1 MTKDEKDKIFN
12 YMKEQY
18 NEIEDDGRGCSN
30 LYLDSVNQGKEFI
43 LDELCDLFDV
53 YFYEGEL
60 HPNRPEQ
67 TTRLGKYIIKVTHFL
82 M

>member
-18 NEIEDDGRGCSN
+18 NEIEDDSRGCSN
-30 LYLDSVNQGKEFI
+30 SYFDSVNRGKEFI

-53 YFYEGEL
+53 YFYEGEF
-60 HPNRPEQ
+60 HPNRPE
-67 TTRLGKYIIKVTHFL
+67 
-82 M
+82 

>member
-18 NEIEDDGRGCSN
+18 KEIEDDDRGGSN
-30 LYLDSVNQGKEFI
+30 FYLESVNQGKEFI

-53 YFYEGEL
+53 YFYEGEF
-60 HPNRPEQ
+60 HPNRSE
-67 TTRLGKYIIKVTHFL
+67 
-82 M
+82 

>member
-18 NEIEDDGRGCSN
+18 KEIEDDDRGGSN
-30 LYLDSVNQGKEFI
+30 SYLESVNQGKEFI

-53 YFYEGEL
+53 YFYEGEF
-60 HPNRPEQ
+60 HPNRP
-67 TTRLGKYIIKVTHFL
+67 LA
-82 M
+82 

>member
-12 YMKEQY
+12 FMKEQY
-18 NEIEDDGRGCSN
+18 QEIEADERGCSN
-30 LYLDSVNQGKEFI
+30 SYLDSVNQGKEFV

-53 YFYEGEL
+53 YFYDGEL
-60 HPNRPEQ
+60 HPNIPEQ
-67 TTRLGKYIIKVTHFL
+67 ATHLSKYLIKVTHFL

>member
-18 NEIEDDGRGCSN
+18 KEIEDDDRGGSN
-30 LYLDSVNQGKEFI
+30 FYLESVNQGKEFI

-53 YFYEGEL
+53 YFYEGEF
-60 HPNRPEQ
+60 HPNWP
-67 TTRLGKYIIKVTHFL
+67 LA
-82 M
+82 

>member
-12 YMKEQY
+12 FMKEQY
-18 NEIEDDGRGCSN
+18 QEIEADERGVYNS
-30 LYLDSVNQGKEFI
+30 YTDSVNRGKEFV

-53 YFYEGEL
+53 YFYGGEF

-67 TTRLGKYIIKVTHFL
+67 ATRLGKYLIKTTHFL

>member
-18 NEIEDDGRGCSN
+18 NEIEDNDRGGSN
-30 LYLDSVNQGKEFI
+30 SYLESVDQGKEFI
-43 LDELCDLFDV
+43 LDELCVLFDV

-60 HPNRPEQ
+60 HLNRP
-67 TTRLGKYIIKVTHFL
+67 RA
-82 M
+82 